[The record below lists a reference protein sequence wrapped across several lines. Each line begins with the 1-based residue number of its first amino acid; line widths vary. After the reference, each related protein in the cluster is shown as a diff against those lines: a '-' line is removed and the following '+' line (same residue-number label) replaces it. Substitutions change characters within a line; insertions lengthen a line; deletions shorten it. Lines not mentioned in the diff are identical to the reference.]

1 MRVRVIVRCSAEIFN
16 DNKKEYYKNI
26 NGSID
31 TSEYLTAKKYFYKK
45 SLCLMCQRHAGESA
59 VKKPS
64 EEILGNLLTDL
75 ERSGKIR
82 NLKGTTKTTLLN
94 NGY

>member
-31 TSEYLTAKKYFYKK
+31 TSEYLTVKKYFYKK

-59 VKKPS
+59 AKKPS

-75 ERSGKIR
+75 ESSSKIR
-82 NLKGTTKTTLLN
+82 KLKGATKTTLLN
-94 NGY
+94 NGH

>member
-31 TSEYLTAKKYFYKK
+31 TSEYLTAKKMFYKK
-45 SLCLMCQRHAGESA
+45 SLCLLCQKHAGESVA
-59 VKKPS
+59 KKPS
-64 EEILGNLLTDL
+64 DEILGNLLTDL
-75 ERSGKIR
+75 ECSSKIR
-82 NLKGTTKTTLLN
+82 NLKRTTKTTLLN